1 MCRHIQ
7 RRGDLGRLMSRVT
20 TEVDGARVETLAE
33 LLRPCLR
40 AVLIGLNPSPVSVAA
55 GHYFQGPLGLRLWE
69 RLQRAGIVRDL
80 PPGGEDDE
88 AFRQGIGFADVVRVP
103 SGNADRLTPSTL
115 RRAAPDL
122 HERLLAAGVRP
133 PTKLVFVFA
142 KAFDAA
148 APLLREDGYDVL
160 RMPGPYAP
168 VAEVAK
174 ELTTIAGELDAPT
187 SVGPS
192 EGSSGPAV
200 GRREVIERMHGAADE
215 LQRRYG
221 VASLSLFGSAGRDEL
236 GPGSD
241 VDVLVEFTGRVDFER
256 YFGVKFLLED
266 LLDCP
271 VDLVTDK
278 MLKARLRASIAE
290 DLIRV
295 A

>member
-1 MCRHIQ
+1 
-7 RRGDLGRLMSRVT
+7 MSRVT
-20 TEVDGARVETLAE
+20 IVVDGGQVETLAE
-33 LLRPCLR
+33 LLQPGLR
-40 AVLIGLNPSPVSVAA
+40 AVVIGLNPSPVSVAA
-55 GHYFQGPLGLRLWE
+55 GHYFQGPLGLRLWQ
-69 RLQRAGIVRDL
+69 RLQLAGVVRDL

-103 SGNADRLTPSTL
+103 SRNASRLTPGAL

-133 PTKLVFVFA
+133 PTKLIFVFA

-148 APLLREDGYDVL
+148 APLLRESGYDVL
-160 RMPGPYAP
+160 RMPGPYASTAD
-168 VAEVAK
+168 VTEALAV
-174 ELTTIAGELDAPT
+174 LAGELGAP
-187 SVGPS
+187 SLGGAS
-192 EGSSGPAV
+192 NGSSRPAV
-200 GRREVIERMHGAADE
+200 GRREVIERMHTAADQLE
-215 LQRRYG
+215 RRYG

-236 GPGSD
+236 GPMSD

-266 LLDCP
+266 LLDRP

-278 MLKARLRASIAE
+278 MLKARLRVSIAE
-290 DLIRV
+290 DLVRV